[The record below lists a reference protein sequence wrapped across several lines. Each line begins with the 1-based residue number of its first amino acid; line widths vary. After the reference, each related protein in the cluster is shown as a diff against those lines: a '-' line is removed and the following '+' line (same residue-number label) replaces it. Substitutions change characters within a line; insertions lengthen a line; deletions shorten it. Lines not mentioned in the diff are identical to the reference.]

1 MQLYKPEP
9 IDTSDVVLSE
19 ELTELKEQLARNVH
33 EVWAEGRI
41 NDGWVYGEVRDD
53 EKKTTP
59 CLVPYEQLSE
69 REKDFDR
76 NTAYETLKLIKALGF
91 DIVKIK

>member
-1 MQLYKPEP
+1 MYKPEP

-19 ELTELKEQLARNVH
+19 ELTELKERLAKNVH

-53 EKKTTP
+53 AKKTTP

-91 DIVKIK
+91 DIVKVK

>member
-1 MQLYKPEP
+1 MYKPEP

-19 ELTELKEQLARNVH
+19 ELTELKEQLAKNVH

-53 EKKTTP
+53 AKKTTP

-91 DIVKIK
+91 DIVKVK